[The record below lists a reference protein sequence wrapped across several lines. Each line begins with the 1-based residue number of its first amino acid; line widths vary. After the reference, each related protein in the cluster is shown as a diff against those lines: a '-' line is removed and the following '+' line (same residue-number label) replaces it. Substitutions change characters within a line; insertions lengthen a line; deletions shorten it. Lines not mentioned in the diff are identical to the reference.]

1 MGVLQ
6 VLKEIFAKEEKTM
19 LINELKS
26 LFASDKALNS
36 VSVVL
41 SGVSQ
46 MVSFIEQSVSEESK
60 RNAAIDAVIKLLEAE
75 KR

>member
-46 MVSFIEQSVSEESK
+46 IVGFIDQNLCDGSK
-60 RNAAIDAVIKLLEAE
+60 RNSAIDAVIKLLEQE
-75 KR
+75 KK